1 MAFDIAQYRIYAIN
15 PIDHDWDRMTAA
27 DEHDPELL
35 AVLEKAKKTGVWE
48 GDFQHRP
55 RTILIP
61 VLGYPN
67 LISAFIWKQD
77 NNGTTFIASPVELPW
92 LGEE

>member
-1 MAFDIAQYRIYAIN
+1 MRSDVSKYRIYAIN

-27 DEHDPELL
+27 DEHDPELS
-35 AVLEKAKKTGVWE
+35 AVLERAMAVSVWE
-48 GDFQHRP
+48 GDFQRRP

-61 VLGYPN
+61 VLGYAH
-67 LISAFIWKQD
+67 LIRAFIWKQD

-92 LGEE
+92 LGE